1 MNPQYGSF
9 RWAMQCNDA
18 RALGAVLAA
27 LRMGAVSSNPAAAI
41 MQPQRQYKSYHVA
54 SRFGSGC
61 LRACMQVS
69 LIKYLLV
76 HAYKAGKLNDIQ
88 AFFADCG
95 DALMRSPA
103 AEEWSAW
110 FALPYISSPSGH
122 PTFQVHTSFPRVHW
136 L

>member
-1 MNPQYGSF
+1 MPYK
-9 RWAMQCNDA
+9 DA

-27 LRMGAVSSNPAAAI
+27 VHTSTVSSEPSSSSCAATGPI
-41 MQPQRQYKSYHVA
+41 LYRKA
-54 SRFGSGC
+54 SSTDSRC

-76 HAYKAGKLNDIQ
+76 HAYKAGKLNDIK

-110 FALPYISSPSGH
+110 FALPYITSPSGH
-122 PTFQVHTSFPRVHW
+122 PTFQVHTSFPRVHRF
-136 L
+136 